1 MSMIRSI
8 AIIGSGTMGGGI
20 AVSALNGGIKT
31 VLIDTSDAA
40 LERAHAR
47 VQKFFDRQV
56 TKERLTAQ
64 EAKTALSCLRIST
77 DFSDASDADLVIEAV
92 FEDLE
97 TKKSVFSQLEQVVS
111 RTCHL
116 ATNTS
121 ALKVSEIASALV
133 HSDRLCGLHYFSP
146 AEVNPVVEVVR
157 SGLTNESTVAA
168 ALAFLQSCRKIPIE
182 CKDQSGF
189 ALNRF
194 FCPYTN
200 EAARCIDDGLGS
212 PAQIDEVAKQVFGVP
227 IGPFFVM
234 NIVKPRINLAAVRN
248 LSHLGLFYAP
258 AKSLNAVGDAN
269 ESWEISDKPSTL
281 DAKDRQTVAD
291 RLQGAIFFAVKQ
303 ELDEGVA
310 TAEAIDLGACRAFA
324 FAKGPVE
331 MMQTLGKDTVNKM
344 IASVESKDDLP
355 HVMTSSV

>member
-1 MSMIRSI
+1 MSEIQNI

-20 AVSALNGGIKT
+20 AISALNGGIET

-40 LERAHAR
+40 LERAHSR
-47 VQKFFDRQV
+47 VKKYFDRQV
-56 TKERLTAQ
+56 SKERLTEQ
-64 EAKTALSCLRIST
+64 EAKTVLSCLRLAT
-77 DFSDASDADLVIEAV
+77 DFTAAGDADLVIEAV
-92 FEDLE
+92 FEDLA
-97 TKKSVFSQLEQVVS
+97 TKKSVFSQLEQVIS

-133 HSDRLCGLHYFSP
+133 HPDRFCGLHYFSP
-146 AEVNPVVEVVR
+146 AEINPVVEVVR
-157 SGLTNESTVAA
+157 SDRTNENIVAA
-168 ALAFLQSCRKIPIE
+168 ALAFLQTCRKIPIE

-212 PAQIDEVAKQVFGVP
+212 PAQIDDVAKQVFGVP

-248 LSHLGLFYAP
+248 LAHLGSFYRP
-258 AKSLNAVGDAN
+258 AKSLSAIGDAN
-269 ESWEISDKPSTL
+269 ESWEISDVPSTL
-281 DAKDRQTVAD
+281 DARDSQTIAD

-355 HVMTSSV
+355 HVMT

>member
-1 MSMIRSI
+1 MSVIQKI

-20 AVSALNGGIKT
+20 AISALSGGIKT
-31 VLIDTSDAA
+31 VLIDTSDAS
-40 LERAHAR
+40 LERAQAR
-47 VQKFFDRQV
+47 VHKYFDRQV
-56 TKERLTAQ
+56 SKERITAQ
-64 EAKTALSCLRIST
+64 DRENALSCLQFST
-77 DFSDASDADLVIEAV
+77 DFSAASDADLVIEAV
-92 FEDLE
+92 FEDLDI
-97 TKKSVFSQLEQVVS
+97 KKSVFSQLEQVIS

-133 HSDRLCGLHYFSP
+133 YPDRFCGLHYFSP

-157 SGLTNESTVAA
+157 SDVTQDNTVTAT
-168 ALAFLQSCRKIPIE
+168 LSFLDTCRKIPIE

-248 LSHLGLFYAP
+248 LAHLGPFYAP
-258 AKSLNAVGDAN
+258 ATSLSKTGDAGEN
-269 ESWEISDKPSTL
+269 WEIDGTPPAL
-281 DAKDRQTVAD
+281 APEIQQTISD
-291 RLQGAIFFAVKQ
+291 RLQGAIYFAVKQ

-310 TAEAIDLGACRAFA
+310 TAKAIDLGACRAFA

-331 MMQTLGKDTVNKM
+331 MMQRLGSETVAHM
-344 IASVESKDDLP
+344 ISLVEDKNNLTRLS
-355 HVMTSSV
+355 T

>member
-1 MSMIRSI
+1 MSVIQKI

-20 AVSALNGGIKT
+20 AISALSGGLKT
-31 VLIDTSDAA
+31 VLIDTSDAP
-40 LERAHAR
+40 LERANAR
-47 VQKFFDRQV
+47 VQKYFARQV
-56 TKERLTAQ
+56 SKEGLTTQ
-64 EAKTALSCLRIST
+64 DGENALSCLHLST
-77 DFSDASDADLVIEAV
+77 DFAAAGDADLVIEAV
-92 FEDLE
+92 FEDLDI
-97 TKKSVFSQLEQVVS
+97 KKSVFSQLEQVVS

-121 ALKVSEIASALV
+121 ALKVSEIASALMYP
-133 HSDRLCGLHYFSP
+133 DRFCGLHYFSP

-157 SGLTNESTVAA
+157 SEVTQVSTVKAT
-168 ALAFLQSCRKIPIE
+168 LSFLDTCRKIPIE

-212 PAQIDEVAKQVFGVP
+212 PAQIDDVAKQVLGVP
-227 IGPFFVM
+227 VGPFFVM

-248 LSHLGLFYAP
+248 LAHLGPFYEP
-258 AKSLNAVGDAN
+258 AKSLSVTGDADEN
-269 ESWEISDKPSTL
+269 WEISATPAPLSVNN
-281 DAKDRQTVAD
+281 RQAIAD

-310 TAEAIDLGACRAFA
+310 TAKAVDLGARNAFA

-331 MMQTLGKDTVNKM
+331 MMHTLGAVAVNDL
-344 IASVESKDDLP
+344 ISSVAASVS
-355 HVMTSSV
+355 

>member
-1 MSMIRSI
+1 MPEIQSI

-20 AVSALNGGIKT
+20 AISALSGGIET
-31 VLIDTSDAA
+31 VLIDTSDAT
-40 LERAHAR
+40 LERAKTR
-47 VQKFFDRQV
+47 VQKYFDRQV
-56 TKERLTAQ
+56 SKGRKTAQ
-64 EAKTALSCLRIST
+64 DAEKALSCLRLAT
-77 DFSDASDADLVIEAV
+77 DFSAASNVDLVIEAV

-97 TKKSVFSQLEQVVS
+97 VKKSVFSQLEQVIS

-121 ALKVSEIASALV
+121 ALKVSEIAGALV
-133 HSDRLCGLHYFSP
+133 YADRLCGLHYFSP
-146 AEVNPVVEVVR
+146 AEINPVVEVVR
-157 SGLTNESTVAA
+157 SDRTNDSTVSA
-168 ALAFLQSCRKIPIE
+168 ALAFLQACRKIPIE

-248 LSHLGLFYAP
+248 LAHLGPFYTP
-258 AKSLNAVGDAN
+258 AASLSTTGDADEN
-269 ESWEISDKPSTL
+269 WEIDDSPPAL
-281 DAKDRQTVAD
+281 APEIRQTIAD
-291 RLQGAIFFAVKQ
+291 RLQGAIYFAVKQ
-303 ELDEGVA
+303 EVDEGVA

-324 FAKGPVE
+324 FAKGPVD
-331 MMQTLGKDTVNKM
+331 MMKSLGPETVKRMISLVEHKDNLTR
-344 IASVESKDDLP
+344 L
-355 HVMTSSV
+355 TT

>member
-1 MSMIRSI
+1 MSEIQNI

-20 AVSALNGGIKT
+20 AISALNGGIET
-31 VLIDTSDAA
+31 VLIDTSGAA
-40 LERAHAR
+40 LDRAKAR
-47 VQKFFDRQV
+47 VQEYFERQV
-56 TKERLTAQ
+56 LKERMTVQDA
-64 EAKTALSCLRIST
+64 EKALSHLRLAT
-77 DFSDASDADLVIEAV
+77 DYSAASNVDLVIEAV

-97 TKKSVFSQLEQVVS
+97 VKKTVFSQLEQVIS
-111 RTCHL
+111 RACYL

-121 ALKVSEIASALV
+121 ALKVSEIADALV
-133 HSDRLCGLHYFSP
+133 YPDRLCGLHYFSP

-157 SGLTNESTVAA
+157 SDLTHESTVAA
-168 ALAFLQSCRKIPIE
+168 ALAFLQSCQKIPIE

-248 LSHLGLFYAP
+248 LAHLGPFYAP
-258 AKSLNAVGDAN
+258 ATSLSKTGDAGEN
-269 ESWEISDKPSTL
+269 WEIDGTPPAL
-281 DAKDRQTVAD
+281 APEIQQTISD
-291 RLQGAIFFAVKQ
+291 RLQGAIYFAVKQ

-310 TAEAIDLGACRAFA
+310 TAKAIDLGACRAFA

-331 MMQTLGKDTVNKM
+331 MMQRLGSETVAHM
-344 IASVESKDDLP
+344 ISLVEDKNNLTRLS
-355 HVMTSSV
+355 T